1 MSSLMAPNTE
11 GRSPETAFCTSLS
24 AVSWRTQYNPYG
36 QGPAVKS
43 AHRVCPKSDAGS
55 YQYFAV

>member
-24 AVSWRTQYNPYG
+24 AVSWRTQYNPYW

-43 AHRVCPKSDAGS
+43 APSMPEKRCRS
-55 YQYFAV
+55 YQ